1 MFTITKKPK
10 TANML
15 WDAEHN
21 KPLCQFD
28 ENGLLVTDDAALAD
42 KLKGLGYNVE
52 GEKPLEK
59 MTVAELK
66 EYAAVHEI
74 DISEAAKK
82 EEILAAIQ
90 AVGNA

>member
-28 ENGLLVTDDAALAD
+28 EKGMLVTDDATLAD
-42 KLKGLGYNVE
+42 KLKSLGYGVE
-52 GEKPLEK
+52 GEKPLDK

-74 DISEAAKK
+74 DISEAVKK

-90 AVGNA
+90 AAENA

>member
-15 WDAEHN
+15 WDAENN

-28 ENGLLVTDDAALAD
+28 EKGLLLTDDAALAD
-42 KLKGLGYNVE
+42 KLKTLGYEVTE
-52 GEKPLEK
+52 KKPLDK
-59 MTVAELK
+59 MTVTELK
-66 EYAAVHEI
+66 EYAAVHNI
-74 DISEAAKK
+74 DISEVAKK

-90 AVGNA
+90 AAENA